1 MTFEFFKAFP
11 ADRESAVVE
20 LNVRTDGRVD
30 IPAEVRREDG
40 QLRIAIFGKEDGI
53 AWDYPLQE
61 WIDALTRAAE
71 ILEE

>member
-1 MTFEFFKAFP
+1 MTFEFCKAFP
-11 ADRESAVVE
+11 PDRESAVVE
-20 LNVRTDGRVD
+20 LNVRNDGRVD
-30 IPAEVRREDG
+30 IPAEVRREEG
-40 QLRIAIFGKEDGI
+40 QLRIAIFGKEEGV